1 MYIRSD
7 SFPESPNSLENKQTN
22 KQKLL
27 LYLRKE
33 PLMEQNFSSMLAL
46 KWKQMAYVVAESNRR
61 GKPDKVRSEIKVWI
75 VNGVN
80 RNI

>member
-1 MYIRSD
+1 
-7 SFPESPNSLENKQTN
+7 
-22 KQKLL
+22 
-27 LYLRKE
+27 
-33 PLMEQNFSSMLAL
+33 MEQNFASMLAL
-46 KWKQMAYVVAESNRR
+46 KWKQMAYEVAESNRR

>member
-1 MYIRSD
+1 
-7 SFPESPNSLENKQTN
+7 
-22 KQKLL
+22 
-27 LYLRKE
+27 
-33 PLMEQNFSSMLAL
+33 MEQNFASMLAL